1 MIGNA
6 SETDDNSQ
14 THSGRIQPD
23 FVVEN
28 HGSMFLLTP
37 LTVLATSWVEEH
49 IGEDNGFQPYFPTIV
64 VEHRFIAEI
73 VDGILSDG
81 LALQS

>member
-6 SETDDNSQ
+6 SETHDNSQ
-14 THSGRIQPD
+14 THPGRIQPD

-28 HGSMFLLTP
+28 HGSIFLLKP

-49 IGEDNGFQPYFPTIV
+49 IGEDNGFQPYFPIIV
-64 VEHRFIAEI
+64 IEHRFIADI

-81 LALQS
+81 LAVQS